1 MKTDLPALA
10 AELKKQ
16 KSVALFI
23 HVRPDGDAVGS
34 ALGLQSALTSLGVRA
49 DIYCADEIP
58 VKFSYL
64 ENVGKIS
71 REYRGGYDA
80 HVALDCSDEMRMGD
94 LGAIFGKARETF
106 NVDHHVS
113 NTRYAKYN
121 YVGDKASN
129 SENVIELVKCLGVT
143 LGKAAATALLTGI
156 VTDSGNFAH
165 NNTTAETLAAASELK
180 ALGGDL
186 HLISYKMFSEQ
197 RKERAKLFALAAN
210 GIRYFSDG
218 RIALMTVTKK
228 MLEESGARPDET
240 EGFIDFVMGVDTVEV
255 GMCMMEMSDKN
266 YKVSFRSKKADVNA
280 VAATFG
286 GGGHILASGCMIR
299 GFYEDAVDRLVY
311 ACKQHM
317 D

>member
-106 NVDHHVS
+106 TS
-113 NTRYAKYN
+113 ATR
-121 YVGDKASN
+121 
-129 SENVIELVKCLGVT
+129 
-143 LGKAAATALLTGI
+143 ATQNIITWATRRP
-156 VTDSGNFAH
+156 T
-165 NNTTAETLAAASELK
+165 
-180 ALGGDL
+180 
-186 HLISYKMFSEQ
+186 
-197 RKERAKLFALAAN
+197 RK
-210 GIRYFSDG
+210 
-218 RIALMTVTKK
+218 T
-228 MLEESGARPDET
+228 
-240 EGFIDFVMGVDTVEV
+240 
-255 GMCMMEMSDKN
+255 
-266 YKVSFRSKKADVNA
+266 
-280 VAATFG
+280 
-286 GGGHILASGCMIR
+286 
-299 GFYEDAVDRLVY
+299 
-311 ACKQHM
+311 
-317 D
+317 